1 MYTMKPFKYVL
12 AVLLLGAIL
21 APATGLSQP
30 YGMQMGGWNE
40 GMMMQRGM
48 MGGGMGMMGDYAT
61 TPGMMGGMGM
71 MGSGGMMGHPAMLGL
86 SADQQNKLR
95 RIQRETRRQHWANM
109 GKLMDAQEDL
119 QELLAADKPDAAA
132 IGRAY
137 ARVVELERPIAE
149 AHRRAMNEMRAL
161 LTDEQKER
169 VGSGPRGYG
178 TMDGM
183 GRGMMR

>member
-1 MYTMKPFKYVL
+1 
-12 AVLLLGAIL
+12 
-21 APATGLSQP
+21 
-30 YGMQMGGWNE
+30 
-40 GMMMQRGM
+40 
-48 MGGGMGMMGDYAT
+48 
-61 TPGMMGGMGM
+61 MMGGMGM

-86 SADQQNKLR
+86 SADQQTKLR

-169 VGSGPRGYG
+169 VQAPGV
-178 TMDGM
+178 T
-183 GRGMMR
+183 GRWTAWGVG